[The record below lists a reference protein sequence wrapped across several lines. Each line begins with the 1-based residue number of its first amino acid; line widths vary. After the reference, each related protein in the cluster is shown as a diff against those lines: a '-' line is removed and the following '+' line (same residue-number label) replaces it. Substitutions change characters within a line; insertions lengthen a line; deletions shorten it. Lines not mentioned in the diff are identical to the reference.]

1 MSQNQSAPDHERGA
15 ERAEEPIRVAVLG
28 AGGRMGSQ
36 SCRAVEEADGLELV
50 ARIGE
55 DDEREDALRAGAQV
69 VIDFTV
75 PDAALDNV
83 LWAVEHGVHAVVG
96 TTGWNEEKLAQVRE
110 ALRQRP
116 EVGVLIAPNFAIG
129 AVLTMRFAEI
139 AARYYESA
147 EIIEMHHP
155 NKLDAPSGTAA
166 HTAQAIARGR
176 AAGGLGPV
184 PDATSSDPDGAR
196 GAVVEGIHVHAV
208 RQRGLV
214 AHEVVQ
220 FGGEGEQL
228 TLRHDSFDRVSFM
241 PGVVLGVR
249 EVGGRP
255 GLTVGLDQYL
265 DLG

>member
-1 MSQNQSAPDHERGA
+1 MNDTPSTTTATGESAEAPL
-15 ERAEEPIRVAVLG
+15 RVAVLG
-28 AGGRMGSQ
+28 ANGRMGSA
-36 SCRAVEEADGLELV
+36 SCRAVESADDLELV

-55 DDEREDALRAGAQV
+55 DDDRSAAIEAGAQV
-69 VIDFTV
+69 IIDFTV
-75 PDAALDNV
+75 PEAALGNV
-83 LWAVEHGVHAVVG
+83 LWTVENGLHAVVG
-96 TTGWNEEKLAQVRE
+96 TTGWDDDKLEQVRA
-110 ALRQRP
+110 ALEQQP
-116 EVGVLIAPNFAIG
+116 DVGVLIAPNFAIG

-166 HTAQAIARGR
+166 HTAAAIARGR
-176 AAGGLGPV
+176 AEGGLGEV
-184 PDATSSDPDGAR
+184 PDATATDPDGAR
-196 GAVVEGIHVHAV
+196 GAVVHGIHVHAV

-228 TLRHDSFDRVSFM
+228 TLRHDSFDRISFM
-241 PGVVLGVR
+241 PGVLLGVR
-249 EVGGRP
+249 TVPARP
-255 GLTVGLDQYL
+255 GLTVGLDKYM